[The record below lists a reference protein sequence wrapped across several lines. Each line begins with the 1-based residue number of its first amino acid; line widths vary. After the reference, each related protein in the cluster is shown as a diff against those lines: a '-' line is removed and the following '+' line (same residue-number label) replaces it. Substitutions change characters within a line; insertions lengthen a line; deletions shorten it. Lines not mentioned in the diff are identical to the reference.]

1 MNKIEVADHP
11 LRRLRNGF
19 IVEMSLAAIPAR
31 FPGQAQLL
39 MFILE

>member
-19 IVEMSLAAIPAR
+19 IVEMPVATIPAR
-31 FPGQAQLL
+31 FPSQAQL
-39 MFILE
+39 